1 MGDDNTTRD
10 ALERSIN
17 ARLPLC
23 DEAELR
29 ALGRVLV
36 SIEKRRDH
44 ADLIARIRA
53 SQPTAEA
60 G

>member
-10 ALERSIN
+10 ALARSIA

-23 DEAELR
+23 DERELR

-44 ADLIARIRA
+44 VDLIARMRA
-53 SQPTAEA
+53 RQPELEVA
-60 G
+60 